1 MAKHLERTFGQ
12 MVRQRRRELGWTQR
26 EIALR
31 VRTSVPYIAHLEAGK
46 RHPSQRVLLRLS
58 NILEL
63 DPRDL
68 YLIANPLAAELLKPS
83 KALNGRS
90 ALGALR
96 ADRNLQRIHN
106 ISTDEMKFLSVVADL
121 GEIKEVRDLI
131 HIIQIVRCS
140 LKRSR

>member
-1 MAKHLERTFGQ
+1 
-12 MVRQRRRELGWTQR
+12 
-26 EIALR
+26 
-31 VRTSVPYIAHLEAGK
+31 
-46 RHPSQRVLLRLS
+46 
-58 NILEL
+58 
-63 DPRDL
+63 
-68 YLIANPLAAELLKPS
+68 LIANPLVAELLKPS